1 MASTWPMG
9 GCSEAL
15 MVLTMTTGFECGR
28 AGPMAGYSPRIGAQI
43 PNRFTIWR
51 RRHDAMAAVEV
62 WWRAL
67 IEASPAS
74 GDLDGGGA

>member
-1 MASTWPMG
+1 
-9 GCSEAL
+9 
-15 MVLTMTTGFECGR
+15 
-28 AGPMAGYSPRIGAQI
+28 MAGYSPRIGAQI